1 MQVSFTI
8 PWLTRK
14 RLLAL
19 MPLAVIPVVIFTSAS
34 ACNGGGAAATANTTN
49 GNILGHY
56 DNVQPPLEP
65 TGHSVYRDT
74 LTYAEATAHARPEH
88 VHLLHA

>member
-34 ACNGGGAAATANTTN
+34 ACNGGGA
-49 GNILGHY
+49 
-56 DNVQPPLEP
+56 
-65 TGHSVYRDT
+65 GHSQTRCHGGISEP
-74 LTYAEATAHARPEH
+74 LQQRPAA
-88 VHLLHA
+88 LAADRAIPSTGTRSPTSRPPTSSA